1 MFVRK
6 KKNRSGSVSIQIV
19 EKINR
24 SNKVL
29 KTIGS
34 STDPEEIERLC
45 QKALYEMPRLYGATL
60 FDEIH
65 EPKISELSNDSIQVV
80 GPVLVFGAIYD
91 KVGFN
96 TIKEPLL
103 KDLVISRITHPGSKL
118 KLSGYLKD
126 TGKADISVYSIY
138 RFLDKLNNKLKTDVE
153 DISFRH
159 TKKLLKGKIGVVF
172 YDMTTI
178 YFESS
183 QPDDLRIAGFSKEGK
198 HQNPQILL
206 GLLVGKNG
214 YPIGYEIF
222 EGNTF
227 EGHTLIPVLERF
239 AVRFGLKKPIV
250 VADAGLL
257 TKNNIASLCENGYQ
271 FILGARIKN
280 ESRKV
285 IETIESLV
293 LSDGQRKLIK
303 KNDGTKLHISYL
315 ARRAEKDRFNRERGL
330 KRLEKSLSAGRLTKS
345 NINNRGYNKYLHM
358 DGEITIRIDYTKFE
372 KDAKWDGLKGYLTN
386 TNLSSQEIIEN
397 YNNLWKIER
406 AFRISKTD
414 LKIRPIYH
422 RLRDRIEAH
431 ICISFVS
438 YVIYKELE
446 RVLKE
451 HHLAI
456 SMEKA
461 IEQINKMYE
470 VVTQNKSGHTQTF
483 RLKNNQIQQD
493 IFNMISIEF

>member
-330 KRLEKSLSAGRLTKS
+330 KRLEKSLSAGRLTK
-345 NINNRGYNKYLHM
+345 
-358 DGEITIRIDYTKFE
+358 
-372 KDAKWDGLKGYLTN
+372 
-386 TNLSSQEIIEN
+386 
-397 YNNLWKIER
+397 
-406 AFRISKTD
+406 
-414 LKIRPIYH
+414 
-422 RLRDRIEAH
+422 
-431 ICISFVS
+431 
-438 YVIYKELE
+438 
-446 RVLKE
+446 
-451 HHLAI
+451 
-456 SMEKA
+456 
-461 IEQINKMYE
+461 
-470 VVTQNKSGHTQTF
+470 
-483 RLKNNQIQQD
+483 
-493 IFNMISIEF
+493 